1 MTVKE
6 LEERTGLS
14 RANIRFYEQ
23 EGLLSPQRRDNG
35 YRDYSGE
42 DLTTLLRIKLL
53 RQLEIPLEEIRRLI
67 RDEAPLEALMARHAA
82 LLAGESQRL
91 AAARE
96 VCEEIRRGGFSY
108 ASLDPAPYLQRL
120 SQAPAPRRSS
130 ETADRWEPCPWRRFF
145 ARYLDLSLYTGIY
158 WLIVLLCLR
167 KRHITGLGWD
177 AAFTI
182 LALITMLFGEPLF
195 LSRWGTTAGKWLL
208 GLRVERRGSGR
219 LTYGAALDRTFSAI
233 LDGMGLEIPL
243 YSLFKLYH
251 SYKACQ
257 ENSAPLPWET
267 EGVVMAQPQRPLQVF
282 RYLAACAL
290 QAAVLAAAMLS
301 LTLPP
306 HRGALTAAEYVEN
319 FNYYMEQNQRYYR
332 LTEEGTVVHCQD
344 TGAPT
349 ISYLL
354 EGDLTDCLRFTFEEE
369 GGVLR
374 AVTADYDYRY
384 IGPDHQE
391 TDLVYLPQDVLQYAF
406 LSAAGAD
413 SHLFQ
418 IKYLL
423 DAAEQLCEA
432 HIQVDYVGLVSSLT
446 VEGTGYTP
454 REGENIYIAYAPDRS
469 CRLQARLTLSIP

>member
-1 MTVKE
+1 M
-6 LEERTGLS
+6 
-14 RANIRFYEQ
+14 
-23 EGLLSPQRRDNG
+23 
-35 YRDYSGE
+35 
-42 DLTTLLRIKLL
+42 
-53 RQLEIPLEEIRRLI
+53 
-67 RDEAPLEALMARHAA
+67 
-82 LLAGESQRL
+82 
-91 AAARE
+91 
-96 VCEEIRRGGFSY
+96 
-108 ASLDPAPYLQRL
+108 
-120 SQAPAPRRSS
+120 
-130 ETADRWEPCPWRRFF
+130 
-145 ARYLDLSLYTGIY
+145 
-158 WLIVLLCLR
+158 
-167 KRHITGLGWD
+167 
-177 AAFTI
+177 
-182 LALITMLFGEPLF
+182 
-195 LSRWGTTAGKWLL
+195 
-208 GLRVERRGSGR
+208 
-219 LTYGAALDRTFSAI
+219 
-233 LDGMGLEIPL
+233 
-243 YSLFKLYH
+243 
-251 SYKACQ
+251 
-257 ENSAPLPWET
+257 
-267 EGVVMAQPQRPLQVF
+267 
-282 RYLAACAL
+282 
-290 QAAVLAAAMLS
+290 
-301 LTLPP
+301 
-306 HRGALTAAEYVEN
+306 EN